1 MIFPESQNVSILVAI
16 GVDQDEYRDIPEAAE
31 GMKEDRESWKN
42 FLLWLKERGLSGVKL
57 FVGDKKVAD
66 SIEEAL
72 TFMDFPSQHW
82 TRIRTNNTLERL
94 NQKIKRRTRP
104 IGAFPDENS
113 ALMLVCARLRH
124 VASSDWGIKCYMNMD
139 HLREM
144 DAALDDTLAG

>member
-1 MIFPESQNVSILVAI
+1 MFFPESKNVSILVAI
-16 GVDQDEYRDIPEAAE
+16 GVDQDEYRDILEATG

-57 FVGDKKVAD
+57 FVGDKKVED

-72 TFMDFPSQHW
+72 TFIDFPSQHW
-82 TRIRTNNTLERL
+82 TRIRTNNTLEQL

-104 IGAFPDENS
+104 IGAFPDGNS

-124 VASSDWGIKCYMNMD
+124 VASSDWDIKRHMNMD
-139 HLREM
+139 HLREV